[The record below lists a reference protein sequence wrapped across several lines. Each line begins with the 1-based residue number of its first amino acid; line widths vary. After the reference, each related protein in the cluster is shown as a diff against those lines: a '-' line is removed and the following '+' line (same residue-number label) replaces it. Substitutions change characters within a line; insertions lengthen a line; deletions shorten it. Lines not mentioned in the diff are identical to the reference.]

1 VFFGQAG
8 REGFMGGAL
17 NSALAAAALSRIA
30 VVTFVAPA
38 PVVATQWGWVPAL
51 LFALSAA
58 LLYAIWSR
66 SRSV

>member
-1 VFFGQAG
+1 MEVTKCLKPAG
-8 REGFMGGAL
+8 ART
-17 NSALAAAALSRIA
+17 AAAAFSRIA

-58 LLYAIWSR
+58 LLWAIRSR